1 MNTGIVRANESKKM
15 KTNRSGKL
23 NLQGTAA
30 ERGSLESVFG
40 GFGIFDALEEDEG
53 VTASG
58 IRGDAVECAVFGE
71 KFHEIGVGDIR
82 RQIPHPQVV
91 GRARGLV
98 GIPHWFRWK
107 WHWNEQLL
115 SKCK

>member
-1 MNTGIVRANESKKM
+1 VRGRGSKKM

-40 GFGIFDALEEDEG
+40 GFGVFYALEVDEC

-58 IRGDAVECAVFGE
+58 IRGYAVECAVFGE

-82 RQIPHPQVV
+82 RQISHPEVV
-91 GRARGLV
+91 GRARRLV
-98 GIPHWFRWK
+98 GIPHWFHRK
-107 WHWNEQLL
+107 WHWKE
-115 SKCK
+115 